1 MPVVDKADD
10 YKYAGR
16 CVWCERLVTAKTF
29 KEWHGKVKTPCPS
42 CGRVKWRGSKQKQC
56 WEHKPPTSWTRPSG
70 RGTTSRYS
78 VA

>member
-42 CGRVKWRGSKQKQC
+42 CGRVKW
-56 WEHKPPTSWTRPSG
+56 
-70 RGTTSRYS
+70 
-78 VA
+78 